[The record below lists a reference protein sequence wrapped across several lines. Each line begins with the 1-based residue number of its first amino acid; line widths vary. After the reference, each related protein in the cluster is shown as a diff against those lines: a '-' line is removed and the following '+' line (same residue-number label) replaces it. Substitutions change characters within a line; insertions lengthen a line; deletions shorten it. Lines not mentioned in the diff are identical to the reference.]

1 MATTT
6 VNEPRMRQL
15 VDWSAA
21 IWAGIVGGIIFLVL
35 NLVLS
40 RAVLGI
46 SPWAILRYF
55 ASPVLGEGVLPPPI
69 HFRLDAVIV
78 GIIFHMLLSIV
89 FAMVIAFL
97 IHRWGIW
104 VGIILG
110 GLLGLA
116 LYVINF
122 YNPLLPQFSILRS
135 WVMLVTHIVF
145 GALAGGIYEA
155 LEVEE
160 FVPVEE

>member
-6 VNEPRMRQL
+6 VNEPRMRQV
-15 VDWSAA
+15 VDWSASV
-21 IWAGIVGGIIFLVL
+21 WAGIVSGIIFLVL

-40 RAVLGI
+40 RVLLGL

-55 ASPVLGEGVLPPPI
+55 ASPILGDGVLPPPV
-69 HFRLDAVIV
+69 HFRLDAAIV
-78 GIIFHMLLSIV
+78 GFLFHMLLSIV
-89 FAMVIAFL
+89 FTMVLAFV

-104 VGIILG
+104 VGILG
-110 GLLGLA
+110 GALFGLA

-122 YNPLLPQFSILRS
+122 YNPLLPQFYVLRS
-135 WVMLVTHIVF
+135 WVMLATHMVF

-160 FVPVEE
+160 YVPVED